1 MPQHP
6 QILISGQV
14 VTTTKVNLRQGAAT
28 TDAPVLRKLLAGT
41 PINVHAVVAG
51 LSVDGNPLWYRT
63 DENAYV
69 WAGGCGPLT
78 PFASAPQPTPLLTPS
93 PTPPPTP
100 APTPVAPAPRTPI
113 ATSAEAPRIPVVIDI
128 YHGNAVDS
136 FAEARAAGVLGIIHK
151 ATTGQTGKDK
161 AYTDRRREAEAAGLL
176 WGAYHWG
183 TNAPV
188 AAQVDNFLLK
198 AQPDDNTLVA
208 LDYELDAKFQMSFD
222 QAREFLERI
231 HEKLGRRAVLYSGH
245 LIKEKLGN
253 RADPFW
259 GAHRLWLAE
268 YNPTATVQK
277 SWPSYW
283 LWQYAEKKSTVPGIP
298 GNVAG
303 AIDYNHFNGSA
314 DQLRAEWAS

>member
-14 VTTTKVNLRQGAAT
+14 TTTAKVNLRQGAAT

-41 PINVHAVVAG
+41 TINVHAIVAG
-51 LSVDGNPLWYRT
+51 LSVDGNPLWYKL

-69 WAGGCGPLT
+69 WAGGVGPLT
-78 PFASAPQPTPLLTPS
+78 PFAAGVAPLPTPLPTPAPS
-93 PTPPPTP
+93 PTPAP
-100 APTPVAPAPRTPI
+100 AAPRTPI
-113 ATSAEAPRIPVVIDI
+113 TTSAEAPRIPVVIDI
-128 YHGNAVDS
+128 YHGNAVNS

-161 AYTDRRREAEAAGLL
+161 AYTDRRRDAAAAGLL

-245 LIKEKLGN
+245 LIKEKLGD
-253 RADPFW
+253 RVDPFW

-268 YNPTATVQK
+268 YNPSAHVQK

-283 LWQYAEKKSTVPGIP
+283 LWQYAEKTSTVPGLP
-298 GNVAG
+298 GNTAG
-303 AIDYNHFNGSA
+303 KIDYNHFNGSE

>member
-14 VTTTKVNLRQGAAT
+14 VTTSKVNLRQGAAT
-28 TDAPVLRKLLAGT
+28 TDAPVLRKVLAGT
-41 PINVHAVVAG
+41 TLNVHAIVAG
-51 LSVDGNPLWYRT
+51 LSVDGNPLWYKT
-63 DENAYV
+63 DENAFV

-78 PFASAPQPTPLLTPS
+78 PTGT
-93 PTPPPTP
+93 TP
-100 APTPVAPAPRTPI
+100 APTPLPTPTPVPVAPAAPRPPI

-136 FAEARAAGVLGIIHK
+136 FAQARAAGVLGIIHK

-161 AYTDRRREAEAAGLL
+161 AYTDRRRDAETAGLL

-188 AAQVDNFLLK
+188 AAQVDNFLMK
-198 AQPDDNTLVA
+198 AQPGENTLVA
-208 LDYELDAKFQMSFD
+208 LDYEIDAKFQMSFD

-253 RADPFW
+253 RVDPFF

-268 YNPTATVQK
+268 YNPTAKVQK
-277 SWPSYW
+277 SWSSYW
-283 LWQYAEKKSTVPGIP
+283 LWQYAEKPSTVPGIP
-298 GNVAG
+298 GNTAG
-303 AIDYNHFNGSA
+303 AIDYNHFNGSE

>member
-14 VTTTKVNLRQGAAT
+14 VTTSKVNLRQGAAT
-28 TDAPVLRKLLAGT
+28 TDAPVLRKVLAGT
-41 PINVHAVVAG
+41 TLNVHAIVAG
-51 LSVDGNPLWYRT
+51 LSVDGNPLWYKT
-63 DENAYV
+63 DENAFV

-78 PFASAPQPTPLLTPS
+78 PTGT
-93 PTPPPTP
+93 TP
-100 APTPVAPAPRTPI
+100 APTPLPTPTPVPVAPAAPRPPI

-136 FAEARAAGVLGIIHK
+136 FAQARAAGVLGIIHK

-161 AYTDRRREAEAAGLL
+161 AYTDRRRDAEAAGLL

-188 AAQVDNFLLK
+188 AAQVDNFLMK
-198 AQPDDNTLVA
+198 AQPGENTLVA
-208 LDYELDAKFQMSFD
+208 LDYEIDAKFQMSFD

-253 RADPFW
+253 RVDPFF

-268 YNPTATVQK
+268 YNPTAKVQK
-277 SWPSYW
+277 SWSSYW
-283 LWQYAEKKSTVPGIP
+283 LWQYAEKPSTVPGIP
-298 GNVAG
+298 GNTAG
-303 AIDYNHFNGSA
+303 AIDYNHFNGSE

>member
-14 VTTTKVNLRQGAAT
+14 VTTSKVNLRQGAAT
-28 TDAPVLRKLLAGT
+28 TDAPVLRKVLAGT
-41 PINVHAVVAG
+41 PLNVHAIVAG
-51 LSVDGNPLWYRT
+51 LSVDGNPLWYKT
-63 DENAYV
+63 DENAFV

-78 PFASAPQPTPLLTPS
+78 PTGT
-93 PTPPPTP
+93 TP
-100 APTPVAPAPRTPI
+100 APTPLPTPTPVPVAPAAPRTPI
-113 ATSAEAPRIPVVIDI
+113 ATAAEAPRIPVVIDI

-136 FAEARAAGVLGIIHK
+136 FAQARAAGVRGIIHK

-161 AYTDRRREAEAAGLL
+161 AYTDRRRDAEAAGLL

-198 AQPDDNTLVA
+198 AQPGENTLVA
-208 LDYELDAKFQMSFD
+208 LDYEIDAKFQMSFD

-253 RADPFW
+253 SVDPFF

-268 YNPTATVQK
+268 YNPTAKVQK

-283 LWQYAEKKSTVPGIP
+283 LWQYAEKASTVPGIP
-298 GNVAG
+298 GNTAG
-303 AIDYNHFNGSA
+303 SIDYNHFNGSE

>member
-14 VTTTKVNLRQGAAT
+14 VTTSKVNLRQGAAT
-28 TDAPVLRKLLAGT
+28 TDAPVLRKVLAGT
-41 PINVHAVVAG
+41 TLNVHAIVAG
-51 LSVDGNPLWYRT
+51 LSVDGNPLWYKT
-63 DENAYV
+63 DENAFV

-78 PFASAPQPTPLLTPS
+78 PTGTPLAPTPLPV
-93 PTPPPTP
+93 
-100 APTPVAPAPRTPI
+100 PTPVPVAPAAPRTPI

-136 FAEARAAGVLGIIHK
+136 FAQARAAGVRGVIHK

-161 AYTDRRREAEAAGLL
+161 AYTDRRRDAEAAGLL

-188 AAQVDNFLLK
+188 AAQVDNFLMK
-198 AQPDDNTLVA
+198 AQPGENTLVA
-208 LDYELDAKFQMSFD
+208 LDYEIDAKFQMRFD

-253 RADPFW
+253 SIDPFF

-268 YNPTATVQK
+268 YNPTAKVQK

-283 LWQYAEKKSTVPGIP
+283 LWQYAEKASTVPGIP
-298 GNVAG
+298 GNTAG
-303 AIDYNHFNGSA
+303 AIDYNHFNGSE

>member
-14 VTTTKVNLRQGAAT
+14 VTTSKVNLRQGAAT
-28 TDAPVLRKLLAGT
+28 TDAPVLRKVLAGT
-41 PINVHAVVAG
+41 TLNVHAIVAG
-51 LSVDGNPLWYRT
+51 LSVDGNPLWYKT
-63 DENAYV
+63 DENAFV

-78 PFASAPQPTPLLTPS
+78 PTGT
-93 PTPPPTP
+93 TP
-100 APTPVAPAPRTPI
+100 APTPLPTPTPVPVAPAAPRPPI

-136 FAEARAAGVLGIIHK
+136 FAQARAAGVLGIIHK

-161 AYTDRRREAEAAGLL
+161 AYTDRRRDAEAAGLL

-188 AAQVDNFLLK
+188 AAQVNNFLMK
-198 AQPDDNTLVA
+198 AQPGENTLVA
-208 LDYELDAKFQMSFD
+208 LDYEIDAKFQMSFD

-253 RADPFW
+253 RVDPFF

-268 YNPTATVQK
+268 YNPTAKVQK
-277 SWPSYW
+277 SWSSYW
-283 LWQYAEKKSTVPGIP
+283 LWQYAEKPSTVPGIP
-298 GNVAG
+298 GNTAG
-303 AIDYNHFNGSA
+303 AIDYNHFNGSE

>member
-14 VTTTKVNLRQGAAT
+14 TTTAKVNLRQGAAT
-28 TDAPVLRKLLAGT
+28 TASPVLRKLLAGT
-41 PINVHAVVAG
+41 TINVHAIVAG
-51 LSVDGNPLWYRT
+51 LSVDGNPLWYKT

-78 PFASAPQPTPLLTPS
+78 PFAFAPAPTPTPA
-93 PTPPPTP
+93 PPAPPPTP
-100 APTPVAPAPRTPI
+100 APLPAAPRTPI
-113 ATSAEAPRIPVVIDI
+113 ATSAEAPRIPVVVDI
-128 YHGNAVDS
+128 YHGNGVDS
-136 FAEARAAGVLGIIHK
+136 FAAARAAGVLGIIHK

-161 AYTDRRREAEAAGLL
+161 AYTERRRDAEAAGLL

-188 AAQVDNFLLK
+188 AAQVDNFLMK

-208 LDYELDAKFQMSFD
+208 LDYEIDAKFQMSFD

-253 RADPFW
+253 RVDPFW

-268 YNPTATVQK
+268 YNPTAKVQK

-283 LWQYAEKKSTVPGIP
+283 LWQYAEKDSVVPGFP
-298 GNVAG
+298 GNTAG
-303 AIDYNHFNGSA
+303 KIDYNHFNGSA
-314 DQLRAEWAS
+314 EQLRAEWAS

>member
-14 VTTTKVNLRQGAAT
+14 VTTSKVNLRQGAAT
-28 TDAPVLRKLLAGT
+28 TDAPVLRKVPAGT
-41 PINVHAVVAG
+41 TLNVHAIVAG
-51 LSVDGNPLWYRT
+51 LSVDGNPLWYKT
-63 DENAYV
+63 DENAFV

-78 PFASAPQPTPLLTPS
+78 PTGTSAAPTPL
-93 PTPPPTP
+93 PT
-100 APTPVAPAPRTPI
+100 PTPVPVAPAAPRTPI

-136 FAEARAAGVLGIIHK
+136 FAQARAAGVLGIIHK

-161 AYTDRRREAEAAGLL
+161 AYTDRRRDAEAAGLL

-188 AAQVDNFLLK
+188 AAQVDNFLMK
-198 AQPDDNTLVA
+198 AQPDENTLVA

-245 LIKEKLGN
+245 LIKEKLGD
-253 RADPFW
+253 RVDPFF

-268 YNPTATVQK
+268 YNPTAKVQK
-277 SWPSYW
+277 SWSSYW
-283 LWQYAEKKSTVPGIP
+283 LWQYAEKASTVPGIP
-298 GNVAG
+298 GNTAG
-303 AIDYNHFNGSA
+303 SIDYNHFNGTE

>member
-14 VTTTKVNLRQGAAT
+14 VTTSKVNLRQGAAT
-28 TDAPVLRKLLAGT
+28 TDAPVLRKVLAGT
-41 PINVHAVVAG
+41 TLNVHAIVAG
-51 LSVDGNPLWYRT
+51 LSVDGNPLWYKT
-63 DENAYV
+63 DENAFV

-78 PFASAPQPTPLLTPS
+78 PTGT
-93 PTPPPTP
+93 TP
-100 APTPVAPAPRTPI
+100 APTPLPTPTPVPVAPAAPRTPI

-136 FAEARAAGVLGIIHK
+136 FAQARAAGVRGIIHK

-161 AYTDRRREAEAAGLL
+161 AYTDRRRDAEAAGLL

-183 TNAPV
+183 TSAPV
-188 AAQVDNFLLK
+188 AAQVDNFLMK
-198 AQPDDNTLVA
+198 AQPGENTLVA

-253 RADPFW
+253 SVDPFF

-268 YNPTATVQK
+268 YNPTAKVQK

-283 LWQYAEKKSTVPGIP
+283 LWQYAEKASTVPGIP

-303 AIDYNHFNGSA
+303 SIDYNHFNGSE

>member
-14 VTTTKVNLRQGAAT
+14 VTTSKVNLRQGAAT
-28 TDAPVLRKLLAGT
+28 TDAPVLRKVLAGT
-41 PINVHAVVAG
+41 TLNVHAIVAG
-51 LSVDGNPLWYRT
+51 LSVDGNPLWYKT
-63 DENAYV
+63 DENAFV

-78 PFASAPQPTPLLTPS
+78 PTGT
-93 PTPPPTP
+93 TP
-100 APTPVAPAPRTPI
+100 APTPLPTPTPVPVAPAAPRPPI

-136 FAEARAAGVLGIIHK
+136 FAQARAAGVLGIIHK

-161 AYTDRRREAEAAGLL
+161 AYTDRRRDAEAAGLL

-198 AQPDDNTLVA
+198 AQPGENTLVA
-208 LDYELDAKFQMSFD
+208 LDYEIDAKFQMSFD

-253 RADPFW
+253 RVDPFF

-268 YNPTATVQK
+268 YNPTAKVQK

-283 LWQYAEKKSTVPGIP
+283 LWQYAEKASTVPGIP
-298 GNVAG
+298 GNTAG
-303 AIDYNHFNGSA
+303 SIDYNHFNGTE

>member
-14 VTTTKVNLRQGAAT
+14 VTTSKVNLRQGAAT
-28 TDAPVLRKLLAGT
+28 TDAPVLRKMLAGT
-41 PINVHAVVAG
+41 TLNVHAIVAG
-51 LSVDGNPLWYRT
+51 LSVDGNPLWYKT
-63 DENAYV
+63 DENAFV

-78 PFASAPQPTPLLTPS
+78 PMGATLAPTPL
-93 PTPPPTP
+93 PT
-100 APTPVAPAPRTPI
+100 PTPVPVAPAAPRTPI

-136 FAEARAAGVLGIIHK
+136 FAQARAAGVRGIIHK

-161 AYTDRRREAEAAGLL
+161 AYTDRRRDAEAAGLL

-188 AAQVDNFLLK
+188 AAQVDNFLMK
-198 AQPDDNTLVA
+198 AQPGENTLVA
-208 LDYELDAKFQMSFD
+208 LDYEIDAKFQMSFD

-253 RADPFW
+253 SIDPFF

-268 YNPTATVQK
+268 YNPTAKVQK

-283 LWQYAEKKSTVPGIP
+283 LWQYAEKASTVPGIP
-298 GNVAG
+298 GNTAG
-303 AIDYNHFNGSA
+303 AIDYNHFNGTE

>member
-14 VTTTKVNLRQGAAT
+14 STTAKVNLRQGAAT
-28 TDAPVLRKLLAGT
+28 TDAPVLRKVLAGT
-41 PINVHAVVAG
+41 PLNVRAIVAG

-78 PFASAPQPTPLLTPS
+78 PFAAGAAPL
-93 PTPPPTP
+93 PTP
-100 APTPVAPAPRTPI
+100 APTPLPAPAPVPAPAAAPRAPI
-113 ATSAEAPRIPVVIDI
+113 ATSAEAPRIPVVIDL
-128 YHGNAVDS
+128 YNGNAVNS
-136 FAEARAAGVLGIIHK
+136 FAQARAAGVLGIIHK

-161 AYTDRRREAEAAGLL
+161 AYTERRAAAEGAGLL

-188 AAQVDNFLLK
+188 KAQVDNFLLK
-198 AQPDDNTLVA
+198 AQPGPNTLVA
-208 LDYELDAKFQMSFD
+208 LDYELDAKFQMGFD

-253 RADPFW
+253 NVDPFF

-268 YNPTATVQK
+268 YNPTAHVQK

-283 LWQYAEKKSTVPGIP
+283 LWQYAEKASTVPGIP
-298 GNVAG
+298 GNAVG
-303 AIDYNHFNGSA
+303 NIDYNHFNGSEA
-314 DQLRAEWAS
+314 ELRAQWAS

>member
-14 VTTTKVNLRQGAAT
+14 VTTSKVNLRQGAAT
-28 TDAPVLRKLLAGT
+28 TDAPVLRKVLAGT
-41 PINVHAVVAG
+41 TLNVHAIVAG
-51 LSVDGNPLWYRT
+51 LSVDGNPLWYKT
-63 DENAYV
+63 DENAFV

-78 PFASAPQPTPLLTPS
+78 PTGT
-93 PTPPPTP
+93 TP
-100 APTPVAPAPRTPI
+100 APTPLPPPTPVPVAPAAPRPPI

-128 YHGNAVDS
+128 YHGNVVDS
-136 FAEARAAGVLGIIHK
+136 FAQARAAGVLGIIHK

-161 AYTDRRREAEAAGLL
+161 AYTDRRRDAEAAGLL

-188 AAQVDNFLLK
+188 AAQVDNFLMK
-198 AQPDDNTLVA
+198 AQPGENTLVA
-208 LDYELDAKFQMSFD
+208 LDYEIDAKFQMSLD

-253 RADPFW
+253 RVDPFF

-268 YNPTATVQK
+268 YNPTAKVQK
-277 SWPSYW
+277 SWSSYW
-283 LWQYAEKKSTVPGIP
+283 LWQYAEKPSTVPGIP
-298 GNVAG
+298 GNTAG
-303 AIDYNHFNGSA
+303 AIDYNHFNGTEA
-314 DQLRAEWAS
+314 QLRAEWAS

>member
-14 VTTTKVNLRQGAAT
+14 VTTSKVNLRQGAAT
-28 TDAPVLRKLLAGT
+28 TDAPVLRKVPAGT
-41 PINVHAVVAG
+41 TLNVHAIVAG
-51 LSVDGNPLWYRT
+51 LSVDGNPLWYKT
-63 DENAYV
+63 DENAFV

-78 PFASAPQPTPLLTPS
+78 PTGTSAAPTPL
-93 PTPPPTP
+93 PT
-100 APTPVAPAPRTPI
+100 PTPVPVAPAAPRTPI

-136 FAEARAAGVLGIIHK
+136 FAQARAAGVLGIIHK

-161 AYTDRRREAEAAGLL
+161 AYTDRRRDAEAAGLL

-188 AAQVDNFLLK
+188 AAQVDNFLMK
-198 AQPDDNTLVA
+198 AQPDENTLVA

-253 RADPFW
+253 RVDPFF

-268 YNPTATVQK
+268 YNPTAKVQK

-283 LWQYAEKKSTVPGIP
+283 LWQYAEKPSTVPGIP
-298 GNVAG
+298 GNTAG
-303 AIDYNHFNGSA
+303 SIDYNHFNGTE

>member
-14 VTTTKVNLRQGAAT
+14 VTTSKVNLRQGAAT
-28 TDAPVLRKLLAGT
+28 TDAPVLRKVLAGT
-41 PINVHAVVAG
+41 TLNVHAIVAG
-51 LSVDGNPLWYRT
+51 LSVDGNPLWYKT
-63 DENAYV
+63 DENAFV

-78 PFASAPQPTPLLTPS
+78 PTGT
-93 PTPPPTP
+93 TP
-100 APTPVAPAPRTPI
+100 APTPLPPPTPVPVAPAAPRPPI

-136 FAEARAAGVLGIIHK
+136 FAQARAAGVLGIIHK

-161 AYTDRRREAEAAGLL
+161 AYTDRRRDAEAAGLL

-188 AAQVDNFLLK
+188 AAQVDNFLMK
-198 AQPDDNTLVA
+198 AQPGENTLVA
-208 LDYELDAKFQMSFD
+208 LDYEIDAKFQMSLD

-253 RADPFW
+253 RVDPFF

-268 YNPTATVQK
+268 YNPTAKVQK
-277 SWPSYW
+277 SWSSYW
-283 LWQYAEKKSTVPGIP
+283 LWQYAEKPSTVPGIP
-298 GNVAG
+298 GNTAG
-303 AIDYNHFNGSA
+303 AIDYNHFNGTEA
-314 DQLRAEWAS
+314 QLRAEWAS

>member
-14 VTTTKVNLRQGAAT
+14 VTTSKVNLRQGAAT
-28 TDAPVLRKLLAGT
+28 TDAPVLRKVLAGT
-41 PINVHAVVAG
+41 TLNVHAIVAG
-51 LSVDGNPLWYRT
+51 LSVDGNPLWYKT
-63 DENAYV
+63 DENAFV

-78 PFASAPQPTPLLTPS
+78 PTGTPLTPTPLPV
-93 PTPPPTP
+93 
-100 APTPVAPAPRTPI
+100 PTPVPVAPAAPRTPI

-136 FAEARAAGVLGIIHK
+136 FAQARAAGVRGVIHK

-161 AYTDRRREAEAAGLL
+161 AYTDRRRDAEAAGLL

-188 AAQVDNFLLK
+188 AAQVDNFLMK
-198 AQPDDNTLVA
+198 AQPGENTLVA
-208 LDYELDAKFQMSFD
+208 LDYEIDAKFQMRFD

-253 RADPFW
+253 SIDPFF

-268 YNPTATVQK
+268 YNPTAKVQK

-283 LWQYAEKKSTVPGIP
+283 LWQYAEKASTVPGIP
-298 GNVAG
+298 GNTAG
-303 AIDYNHFNGSA
+303 AIDYNHFNGSE

>member
-14 VTTTKVNLRQGAAT
+14 TTTSKVNLRQGAAT
-28 TDAPVLRKLLAGT
+28 TDAPVLRKVLAGT
-41 PINVHAVVAG
+41 PLNVHAIVAG
-51 LSVDGNPLWYRT
+51 LAVDGNPLWYKT
-63 DENAYV
+63 DENAFV

-78 PFASAPQPTPLLTPS
+78 PGATLAPPPL
-93 PTPPPTP
+93 PTP
-100 APTPVAPAPRTPI
+100 APVPTPAPAPVPAAAPRTPI
-113 ATSAEAPRIPVVIDI
+113 ASSAEAPRIPVVIDL
-128 YHGNAVDS
+128 YHGNVVESFQRAHDS
-136 FAEARAAGVLGIIHK
+136 GVRGIIHK

-161 AYTDRRREAEAAGLL
+161 AYTERRRDAEAAGLL

-198 AQPDDNTLVA
+198 AQPDENTLVA
-208 LDYELDAKFQMSFD
+208 LDYEIDAKFQMAFE

-231 HEKLGRRAVLYSGH
+231 HEKLGRRAILYSGH

-253 RADPFW
+253 RVDPFF

-303 AIDYNHFNGSA
+303 AIDYNHFNGSEE
-314 DQLRAEWAS
+314 QLRAEWAS

>member
-14 VTTTKVNLRQGAAT
+14 VTTSKVNLRQGAAT
-28 TDAPVLRKLLAGT
+28 TDAPVLRKVPAGT
-41 PINVHAVVAG
+41 TLNVHAIVAG
-51 LSVDGNPLWYRT
+51 LSVDGNPLWYKT
-63 DENAYV
+63 DENAFV

-78 PFASAPQPTPLLTPS
+78 PTGTSAAPTPL
-93 PTPPPTP
+93 PT
-100 APTPVAPAPRTPI
+100 PTPVPVAPAAPRTPI

-136 FAEARAAGVLGIIHK
+136 FAQARAAGVLGIIHK

-161 AYTDRRREAEAAGLL
+161 AYTDRRRDAEAAGLL

-188 AAQVDNFLLK
+188 AAQVDNFLMK
-198 AQPDDNTLVA
+198 AQPDENTLVA

-253 RADPFW
+253 RVDPFF

-268 YNPTATVQK
+268 YNPTAKVQK
-277 SWPSYW
+277 SWSSYW
-283 LWQYAEKKSTVPGIP
+283 LWQYAEKASTVPGIP
-298 GNVAG
+298 GNTAG
-303 AIDYNHFNGSA
+303 SIDYNHFNGTE